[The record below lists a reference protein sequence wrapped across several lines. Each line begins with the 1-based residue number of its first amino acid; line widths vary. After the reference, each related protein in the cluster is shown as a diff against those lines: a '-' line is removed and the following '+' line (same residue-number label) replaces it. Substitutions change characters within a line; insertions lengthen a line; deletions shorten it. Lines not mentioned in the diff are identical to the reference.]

1 MESIWNA
8 TVDIKERPSL
18 KGNIS
23 VHAAVIGGGL
33 AGVLTAF
40 YLSKR
45 GIETVLL
52 EANRLGS
59 GQTKNTTAKIT
70 AQHDLIYDRLI
81 NNFGINRAR
90 QYAAANTQAI
100 DEYRHLILD
109 KSVDCDFADCSAY
122 LYTMED
128 TILLE
133 RELDAALKLGFDA
146 EITTQTELPFPV
158 KGALRYGGQASFNP
172 MKFLSAISGE
182 ITVYEHTKVKK
193 VEENLIVTDEGTV
206 NAKYIVFAAHFP
218 FINIPGYYWV
228 RMHQGRSYVLALEN
242 AAKMN
247 GTYLGVDPDGL
258 SFRNYG
264 DITLLGGGGH
274 RTGENK
280 EGGQYKKL
288 RREAKKLWP
297 DSQETRHW
305 SAQDCMTP
313 DGVPY
318 IGRYS
323 RSRLNWFVCTGF
335 GKWGM
340 TSSMVAA
347 QLISSKIAGNKY
359 LYGPVFSPKRHTTP
373 PAAKSI
379 GKNALKAVKGLGKGA
394 FDIPK
399 EKTHDVQN
407 GHGGVVEYDGSKYG
421 VYKDD
426 EGKSYIVKI
435 TCPHLGCMLEWNP
448 DEKSWDCPCHGSRFD
463 IFGKLLDNPAQED
476 IESWVRP
483 SKDMNKRA

>member
-1 MESIWNA
+1 MESIWSA
-8 TVDIKERPSL
+8 STDIKERATL
-18 KGNIS
+18 KGDIS
-23 VHAAVIGGGL
+23 ADAAVIGGGL
-33 AGVLTAF
+33 AGVLTAY
-40 YLSKR
+40 YLTNR

-70 AQHDLIYDRLI
+70 AQHELIYDRLI
-81 NNFGINRAR
+81 GDFGVQKAR
-90 QYAAANTQAI
+90 QYADANTQAI
-100 DEYRHLILD
+100 NEYRRLIMD
-109 KSVDCDFADCSAY
+109 KNIDCDFADCSAY
-122 LYTMED
+122 LYTKED
-128 TILLE
+128 TTPLE

-158 KGALRYGGQASFNP
+158 KGALRYGGQAQFNP
-172 MKFLSAISGE
+172 MKFLGE
-182 ITVYEHTKVKK
+182 VSRELTVYEHTKVKK
-193 VEENLIVTDEGTV
+193 VEENLITTDEGSV
-206 NAKYIVFAAHFP
+206 KAKYIIFAAHFP

-247 GTYLGVDPDGL
+247 GMYLGIDPDGL

-297 DSQETRHW
+297 ESQELRHW

-313 DGVPY
+313 DSVPY

-323 RSRLNWFVCTGF
+323 RSRPDWYVCTGF

-340 TSSMVAA
+340 TNSMVAA
-347 QLISSKIAGNKY
+347 QLISRKIVGVKFPSA
-359 LYGPVFSPKRHTTP
+359 PVFSPQRHTTP

-379 GKNALKAVKGLGKGA
+379 GKNALKAVKGLGKGV
-394 FDIPK
+394 FDLPK
-399 EKTHDVQN
+399 ESIKDLPN
-407 GHGGVVEYDGSKYG
+407 GHGGIVEYDGMKYG

-435 TCPHLGCMLEWNP
+435 TCPHLGCMLEWYP
-448 DEKSWDCPCHGSRFD
+448 DEKSWDCRCHGSRFD
-463 IFGKLLDNPAQED
+463 IFGKLIDNPAQED
-476 IESWVRP
+476 IENWIRP
-483 SKDMNKRA
+483 